1 MDFLQALDIGC
12 AYCGETITILV
23 DASAGSQEYTEDC
36 QVCCCPMVIVVDL
49 GLDGYCRVNALRED
63 ES

>member
-1 MDFLQALDIGC
+1 MDLLQAFDISC

-23 DASAGSQEYTEDC
+23 DASAGNQEYTEDC
-36 QVCCCPMVIVVDL
+36 QVCCCPMVIVVDI
-49 GLDGYCRVNALRED
+49 GLDGASRVTALRED